1 MRKSKNLKRLLIS
14 ANVLMIAC
22 LILVGVLQTKFTYS
36 LYWTVIPFLIILIVA
51 LINEVDKGQLDVDKE
66 KSKIIKRSYN
76 DISTLATI
84 FYAMIYLIIL
94 FFDSLNDN
102 LRNNLYLI
110 VGFFIITL
118 VYESII
124 YLSISTAKKET
135 INLLLRK

>member
-66 KSKIIKRSYN
+66 KSKIIRRSYN

-110 VGFFIITL
+110 IGFFIITL

-135 INLLLRK
+135 INLLSRK